1 MNRMPEVDVMSGNKA
16 VAYGVK
22 LSKVGGISLFPITPQ
37 TTIVEY
43 LADFIANGELE
54 AEYIH
59 AEGEHTAMGA
69 AIGLSVAGLR
79 TFTATNSQGL
89 AYMHECVAQAPPF
102 RTPILM
108 AIANRTLGWYWSI
121 QPDYSD
127 VMPELNLG
135 WLIQFVESNQECLD
149 TVIQLYKIAEDERI
163 LLPAMMCLDGFYL
176 SYSNERVLIPD
187 QEDVDEFLPP
197 YEPRHSIDPTI
208 RDYAPSAGLPTEL
221 HTTYRRIYEEI
232 LHGAKDIIKDIDEE
246 FGKKFGRSYGGL
258 IERYKCEDVDSVLVT
273 IGSMTTAARRAI
285 DAQQRRGNRIGLVKL
300 KTMRPFPTEE
310 FRELAED
317 VRAIGVVDRMVL
329 HGTGGGG
336 VFSDLKSA
344 LYGVE
349 ERPLLMNFIGGMG
362 GDDLSM
368 ADFMKMSDNIL
379 ETVGRGKVG
388 TEVEYIERSP
398 KPTGRVIPFE
408 EKRVI
413 YPGSGGCAGC
423 TASIALR
430 HILDVL
436 GPNTVVVDPP
446 NCAAVNYPGV
456 VGVPWMLANYAATAG
471 VQTGL
476 VRAYR
481 MKGKSDKIHVI
492 CFAGDGGTTDIG
504 LQALSGA
511 AERGE
516 PIIWICYDNE
526 AYMNTGIQR
535 SGSTPLYA
543 RTTTTP
549 VGKVWRGKRESRK
562 NVPLIM
568 AAHKIP
574 YIATASIAYIP
585 DLRRKVEKAAEVT
598 STGRGLAYIH
608 IQQPCPTGWYFP
620 PEKGVE
626 VGRLAVQTGAWPLLE
641 VEDGVLKVNIKPR
654 KMKPIEEYL
663 KLQRRFRHLSKEQIA
678 EIQAAVE
685 KDWES
690 WLAMEKLGKL
700 PWY

>member
-1 MNRMPEVDVMSGNKA
+1 MPEVDVMPGNKA
-16 VAYGVK
+16 VSYGVK
-22 LSKVGGISLFPITPQ
+22 LSRVGGISLFPITPQ

-43 LADFIANGELE
+43 LADFIANGELD

-69 AIGLSVAGLR
+69 AMGLSLGGLR

-121 QPDYSD
+121 QADYSD

-176 SYSNERVLIPD
+176 SYSNERVIIPD

-197 YEPRHSIDPTI
+197 YAPKHSIDPTI
-208 RDYAPSAGLPTEL
+208 RDYWPSISLQPQL
-221 HTTYRRIYEEI
+221 HTTHRRIYEEI
-232 LHGAKDIIKDIDEE
+232 LNDSKQIIRDVDVD
-246 FGKKFGRSYGGL
+246 FGKKFGRTYGGT
-258 IERYKCEDVDSVLVT
+258 IEKYRCEDVDSVLVT
-273 IGSMTTAARRAI
+273 MGSMTTAARRAI
-285 DAQQRRGNRIGLVKL
+285 DTQQKEGNCIGLVKL

-310 FRELAED
+310 FRKLAGE
-317 VRAIGVVDRMVL
+317 VSAIGVVDRMVL

-336 VFSDLKSA
+336 VFADLKSA
-344 LYGVE
+344 LYSLE
-349 ERPLLMNFIGGMG
+349 DEPLLTNFIAGMG
-362 GDDLSM
+362 GDDISKT
-368 ADFMKMSDNIL
+368 DFMKMCD
-379 ETVGRGKVG
+379 KVLKVADKG
-388 TEVEYIERSP
+388 EVDTEVTYVEHPSMP
-398 KPTGRVIPFE
+398 SGKVIPFE

-413 YPGSGGCAGC
+413 YPGGGGCAGC
-423 TASIALR
+423 GASIAIR
-430 HILDVL
+430 QILDVL

-446 NCAAVNYPGV
+446 NCAGVNYSRV
-456 VGVPWMLANYAATAG
+456 VGVPWFLANYAATAG
-471 VQTGL
+471 FQTGL
-476 VRAYR
+476 LRAYK
-481 MKGKSDKIHVI
+481 MKGKADKIHVI

-504 LQALSGA
+504 LQSLSGA

-526 AYMNTGIQR
+526 AYMNTGAQR
-535 SGSTPLYA
+535 SGSTPHYA

-549 VGKVWRGKRESRK
+549 VGKVWRGKKERRK

-585 DLRRKVEKAAEVT
+585 DLRRKVEKAAKVT
-598 STGRGLAYIH
+598 SAGEGLAYLH

-620 PEKGVE
+620 TEKTVE
-626 VGRLAVQTGAWPLLE
+626 VGRLAVQTGMWPLLE
-641 VEDGVLKVNIKPR
+641 IEDGVTKLNVKPR
-654 KMKPIEEYL
+654 KLKPVEEYL
-663 KLQRRFRHLSKEQIA
+663 MLQRRFRHLSEEQIA
-678 EIQAAVE
+678 TIQSEVE

-690 WLAMEKLGKL
+690 WIELEKLGKL

>member
-1 MNRMPEVDVMSGNKA
+1 MPEVDVMPGNKA

-22 LSKVGGISLFPITPQ
+22 LSRVKGVSLFPITPQ

-43 LADFIANGELE
+43 LADFIADGELD

-69 AIGLSVAGLR
+69 AIGLSLGGLR

-89 AYMHECVAQAPPF
+89 AYMHECVAQAPAF

-108 AIANRTLGWYWSI
+108 AIANRTLGWFWSI

-149 TVIQLYKIAEDERI
+149 TVIQLYKIAEDDRV

-176 SYSNERVLIPD
+176 SYSNERVLIPN
-187 QEDVDEFLPP
+187 QEDVDEFLPSF
-197 YEPRHSIDPTI
+197 EPRTFIDPTVH
-208 RDYAPSAGLPTEL
+208 DYCPSVGLPPEL

-232 LHGAKDIIKDIDEE
+232 LHDAKQIIEDVDKE
-246 FGKKFGRSYGGL
+246 FGEKFGRRYGGL
-258 IERYKCEDVDSVLVT
+258 IEKYKCEDVEAVLVT
-273 IGSMTTAARRAI
+273 MGSMTTAARRAI
-285 DAQQRRGNRIGLVKL
+285 DAQQRKGKRIGLVKL

-310 FRELAED
+310 FRELGEE
-317 VRAIGVVDRMVL
+317 VRAIGVADRMVL

-362 GDDLSM
+362 GDDLSSS
-368 ADFMKMSDNIL
+368 DFIKMCDSVLKTVDN
-379 ETVGRGKVG
+379 GKVSK
-388 TEVEYIERSP
+388 EVEYIEHSP
-398 KPTGRVIPFE
+398 KPSGRIIPFE

-423 TASIALR
+423 GASIAIR

-446 NCAAVNYPGV
+446 NCASVNYSEV
-456 VGVPWMLANYAATAG
+456 TSVPWFLVNYAATAG
-471 VQTGL
+471 YQTGL
-476 VRAYR
+476 LRAYR
-481 MKGKSDKIHVI
+481 SKGKADKIHVI

-516 PIIWICYDNE
+516 PFIWICYDNE

-549 VGKVWRGKRESRK
+549 IGKVWRGKSEKRK

-585 DLRRKVEKAAEVT
+585 DLRRKVEKAAGVT
-598 STGRGLAYIH
+598 SAGRGLAYIH

-620 PEKGVE
+620 AEKVVE
-626 VGRLAVQTGAWPLLE
+626 VGRAAVQTGAWPLLE
-641 VEDGVLKVNIKPR
+641 IEDGVLKLNVKPR
-654 KMKPIEEYL
+654 ELKSISEYL
-663 KLQRRFRHLSKEQIA
+663 KLQRRFRHLSDEQI
-678 EIQAAVE
+678 EIIQKEVS

-690 WLAMEKLGKL
+690 WLNLERIGKL

>member
-1 MNRMPEVDVMSGNKA
+1 MPEVDVMPGNKA
-16 VAYGVK
+16 VSYGVK
-22 LSKVGGISLFPITPQ
+22 LSRVEGISLFPITPQ

-43 LADFIANGELE
+43 LADFIADGELA

-69 AIGLSVAGLR
+69 AIGLSLGGLR

-89 AYMHECVAQAPPF
+89 AYMHEVVAQTPSY

-108 AIANRTLGWYWSI
+108 AIANRTLGWFWSI
-121 QPDYSD
+121 QADYSD

-135 WLIQFVESNQECLD
+135 WMIQFVESNQECLD

-163 LLPAMMCLDGFYL
+163 LLPAMMCLDGFSL
-176 SYSNERVLIPD
+176 SYSNERVLIPE

-208 RDYAPSAGLPTEL
+208 RDYWPSVSLPPEL

-232 LHGAKDIIKDIDEE
+232 LGDSKHIIKDVDEE
-246 FGKKFGRSYGGL
+246 FGKKFGRRYGGM
-258 IERYKCEDVDSVLVT
+258 IEKYRCEDVDSVLVT
-273 IGSMTTAARRAI
+273 MGSMTTAARRAI
-285 DAQQRRGNRIGLVKL
+285 DAQQKKGKRIGLVKL

-310 FRELAED
+310 FRKLAQD
-317 VRAIGVVDRMVL
+317 VSAVGVVDRMVL

-349 ERPLLMNFIGGMG
+349 EMPLLTNFIGGMG
-362 GDDLSM
+362 GDDISKT
-368 ADFMKMSDNIL
+368 DFMKICDEVL
-379 ETVGRGKVG
+379 KTVDRGKVE
-388 TEVEYIERSP
+388 TEVEYIEHPP
-398 KPTGRVIPFE
+398 KPSGKVIPFE
-408 EKRVI
+408 EKRLI

-423 TASIALR
+423 GASIALR

-436 GPNTVVVDPP
+436 GPNTVIVDPP
-446 NCAAVNYPGV
+446 NCAGPNYSRV
-456 VGVPWMLANYAATAG
+456 VGVPWFLANYAATAG
-471 VQTGL
+471 FQTGL
-476 VRAYR
+476 VRAYKL
-481 MKGKSDKIHVI
+481 KGKADKIHVI

-526 AYMNTGIQR
+526 AYMNTGVQR

-549 VGKVWRGKRESRK
+549 VGKVWRGKKEQRK

-568 AAHKIP
+568 ATHKIP

-585 DLRRKVEKAAEVT
+585 DLRRKVEKAAKVT
-598 STGRGLAYIH
+598 SAGEGLAYIH

-620 PEKGVE
+620 PEKAVE
-626 VGRLAVQTGAWPLLE
+626 VGRLAVQTGMWPLLE
-641 VEDGVLKVNIKPR
+641 IENGVTKLNVKPR
-654 KMKPIEEYL
+654 KLKSVEDYL
-663 KLQRRFRHLSKEQIA
+663 KLQRRFRHLSEEQI
-678 EIQAAVE
+678 ETIQREVE
-685 KDWES
+685 KDWGS
-690 WLAMEKLGKL
+690 WLELEKLGKF

>member
-1 MNRMPEVDVMSGNKA
+1 MPEVDVMPGNKA

-69 AIGLSVAGLR
+69 AMGLSLGGLR

-89 AYMHECVAQAPPF
+89 AYMHECVAQAPAY

-108 AIANRTLGWYWSI
+108 AIANRTLGWFWSI

-149 TVIQLYKIAEDERI
+149 SVIQLYKIAEDERI

-208 RDYAPSAGLPTEL
+208 RDYCPSTFLPTEL

-232 LHGAKDIIKDIDEE
+232 LHDAKQIIKDVDEK

-258 IERYKCEDVDSVLVT
+258 IEKYKCEDVDSVLVT
-273 IGSMTTAARRAI
+273 MGSMTTAARRAV
-285 DAQQRRGNRIGLVKL
+285 DAQQKKGNRIGLVKL

-310 FRELAED
+310 FRMLAEE
-317 VRAIGVVDRMVL
+317 VSSIGVVDRMVL

-344 LYGVE
+344 LYDVE

-362 GDDLSM
+362 GDDLSTT
-368 ADFMKMSDNIL
+368 DFMKMCERVL
-379 ETVGRGKVG
+379 KTVEKGKVE
-388 TEVEYIERSP
+388 TEVQYIEHPP
-398 KPTGRVIPFE
+398 KPMERIIKFE
-408 EKRVI
+408 EKRLI
-413 YPGSGGCAGC
+413 YPGSDGCAGC
-423 TASIALR
+423 GASIALR

-446 NCAAVNYPGV
+446 NCAGVNYGAV
-456 VGVPWMLANYAATAG
+456 VGVPWFLANYAATAG
-471 VQTGL
+471 FQTGL
-476 VRAYR
+476 VRAYKL
-481 MKGKSDKIHVI
+481 KGKADKIHVI
-492 CFAGDGGTTDIG
+492 SFAGDGGTTDIG

-516 PIIWICYDNE
+516 HIIWICYDNE

-543 RTTTTP
+543 MTTTTP
-549 VGKVWRGKRESRK
+549 VGKVWRGKKERRK

-568 AAHKIP
+568 ATHKIP

-585 DLRRKVEKAAEVT
+585 DLRRKVKKAAEVT
-598 STGRGLAYIH
+598 SAGKGLAYIH

-620 PEKGVE
+620 PEKTVE
-626 VGRLAVQTGAWPLLE
+626 VGRLAVQTGTWPLFE
-641 VEDGVLKVNIKPR
+641 IEDGVLKLNVKPS
-654 KMKPIEEYL
+654 KLKPVEEYL

-678 EIQAAVE
+678 EIQSEVN

>member
-1 MNRMPEVDVMSGNKA
+1 MPEIDVMPGNKA
-16 VAYGVK
+16 VSYGVK
-22 LSKVGGISLFPITPQ
+22 LSRVKGISLFPITPQ

-43 LADFIANGELE
+43 LADFIANGELD

-69 AIGLSVAGLR
+69 AIGLSLGGLR

-89 AYMHECVAQAPPF
+89 AYMHECVAQAPAY
-102 RTPILM
+102 RTPILT

-135 WLIQFVESNQECLD
+135 WLVQFVESNQECLD
-149 TVIQLYKIAEDERI
+149 TVIQLYKIAENQRI
-163 LLPAMMCLDGFYL
+163 LLPAMMCLDGFYI

-187 QEDVDEFLPP
+187 QEDVDEFLPS
-197 YEPRHSIDPTI
+197 YEPKHSIDPTI
-208 RDYAPSAGLPTEL
+208 NNQSPNISLAPAL
-221 HTTYRRIYEEI
+221 HTTYRRLYEEI
-232 LHGAKDIIKDIDEE
+232 LHDAKHIIKDVDDE

-258 IERYKCEDVDSVLVT
+258 IEKYKCEDVDSVLVT
-273 IGSMTTAARRAI
+273 MGSMTTAARRAI
-285 DAQQRRGNRIGLVKL
+285 DAQQEEGNRIGLVKL

-310 FRELAED
+310 FRELAKE
-317 VRAIGVVDRMVL
+317 VSAIGVVDRMVL

-344 LYGVE
+344 LYEVE

-362 GDDLSM
+362 GDDLSKT
-368 ADFMKMSDNIL
+368 DFMKMCDRVL
-379 ETVGRGKVG
+379 KTEERGKVER
-388 TEVEYIERSP
+388 EVEYIEHPLKSTS
-398 KPTGRVIPFE
+398 KLVPFK

-413 YPGSGGCAGC
+413 YPGGAGCAGC
-423 TASIALR
+423 GASIAIR

-446 NCAAVNYPGV
+446 NCASINYSGV
-456 VGVPWMLANYAATAG
+456 VGVPWFLVNYAAAAG
-471 VQTGL
+471 YESGL
-476 VRAYR
+476 FRAYR
-481 MKGKSDKIHVI
+481 IKGKADKVHVI
-492 CFAGDGGTTDIG
+492 SFAGDGGTTDIG
-504 LQALSGA
+504 LQSISGA

-516 PIIWICYDNE
+516 SIIWICYDNE

-535 SGSTPLYA
+535 SGSTPLFA
-543 RTTTTP
+543 NTTTTP
-549 VGKVWRGKRESRK
+549 VGSVLKGKGERRK

-585 DLRRKVEKAAEVT
+585 DLRRKVGKAAKVT
-598 STGRGLAYIH
+598 SEGRGLAYIH

-620 PEKGVE
+620 TEKTVE

-641 VEDGVLKVNIKPR
+641 IEDGVLKLNVKPR
-654 KMKPIEEYL
+654 QLKPIEEYL
-663 KLQRRFRHLSKEQIA
+663 KPQRRFRHLSKEQI
-678 EIQAAVE
+678 EVIQRNVN

-690 WLAMEKLGKL
+690 WLAMERLGKL